1 MNRGRAAAGF
11 RNSPDSRVRAMK
23 SRAVVLYLLR
33 VVGAFVGG
41 AALLLL
47 FVLACFIIFGFP
59 DGVM

>member
-1 MNRGRAAAGF
+1 
-11 RNSPDSRVRAMK
+11 MK